1 MGNKPGRKKG
11 QVKPQAGGE
20 ELRVAVMRQAV
31 LDHRDAKYDSRKAA
45 IERWIL
51 SCPYQLDRVT
61 AEMIVERLRE
71 TA

>member
-1 MGNKPGRKKG
+1 MGHKPGRKKG
-11 QVKPQAGGE
+11 QVKPQAGWE
-20 ELRVAVMRQAV
+20 ELRVAVMRQAI
-31 LDHRDAKYDSRKAA
+31 LDHRDAKYPSRKTA

-61 AEMIVERLRE
+61 AEQIVERLRE